1 MQQVSDV
8 DDKIEK
14 LMRAEINIR
23 DAIAGLETQVK
34 DLKAKRE
41 KIQSALNDICRQMNV
56 DGLKTS
62 AGTLTRSIKT
72 RYWTDDWPSM
82 YHFLKEHDALELME
96 KRIAQGNMKDFLANN
111 PDILPPGIQQQN
123 EFSIVIRRNR
133 SDTTNEEQDDE

>member
-1 MQQVSDV
+1 MEKISDV

-14 LMRAEINIR
+14 LMQAEINIR
-23 DAIAGLETQVK
+23 DAIADLENQVK

-62 AGTLTRSIKT
+62 VGTLTRSIKT

-82 YHFLKEHDALELME
+82 YQFLKEHDALELME
-96 KRIAQGNMKDFLANN
+96 KRIAQGNMKTFLAEN

-123 EFSIVIRRNR
+123 EFSITIRRNR
-133 SDTTNEEQDDE
+133 SNDNKEQDDE

>member
-1 MQQVSDV
+1 MEKISDV

-14 LMRAEINIR
+14 LMQAEINIR
-23 DAIAGLETQVK
+23 DAIAELENQVK

-62 AGTLTRSIKT
+62 VGTLTRSIKT

-82 YHFLKEHDALELME
+82 YQFLKEHDALELME
-96 KRIAQGNMKDFLANN
+96 KRIAQGNMKTFLAEN

-133 SDTTNEEQDDE
+133 SNDNKEQDDE

>member
-1 MQQVSDV
+1 MERVSDV

-14 LMRAEINIR
+14 LMQAEINIR
-23 DAIAGLETQVK
+23 DAIADLENQVK

-62 AGTLTRSIKT
+62 VGTLTRSIKT

-82 YHFLKEHDALELME
+82 YQFLKEHDALELME
-96 KRIAQGNMKDFLANN
+96 KRIAQGNMKTFLAEN

-133 SDTTNEEQDDE
+133 SNDNKEQDDE

>member
-1 MQQVSDV
+1 MEKVSDV

-14 LMRAEINIR
+14 LMQAEINIR
-23 DAIAGLETQVK
+23 DAIADLENQVK

-41 KIQSALNDICRQMNV
+41 TIQSALNDICRQMNV

-62 AGTLTRSIKT
+62 VGTLTRSIKT

-82 YHFLKEHDALELME
+82 YQFLKEHDALELME
-96 KRIAQGNMKDFLANN
+96 KRIAQGNMKTFLAEN

-133 SDTTNEEQDDE
+133 SNDKKEQDDE

>member
-1 MQQVSDV
+1 MEKISDV

-14 LMRAEINIR
+14 LMQAEINIR
-23 DAIAGLETQVK
+23 DAIADLENQVK

-41 KIQSALNDICRQMNV
+41 KIQAALNDICRQMNV

-62 AGTLTRSIKT
+62 VGTLTRSIKT

-82 YHFLKEHDALELME
+82 YQFLKEHDALELME
-96 KRIAQGNMKDFLANN
+96 KRIAQGNMKTFLAEN

-133 SDTTNEEQDDE
+133 SNDKKEQDDE

>member
-1 MQQVSDV
+1 MERVSDV

-14 LMRAEINIR
+14 LMQAEINIR
-23 DAIAGLETQVK
+23 DAIADLENQVK

-41 KIQSALNDICRQMNV
+41 TIQSALNDICRQMNV

-62 AGTLTRSIKT
+62 VGTLTRSIKT

-82 YHFLKEHDALELME
+82 YQFLKEHDALELME
-96 KRIAQGNMKDFLANN
+96 KRIAQGNMKTFLAEN

-133 SDTTNEEQDDE
+133 SNDKKEQDDE

>member
-1 MQQVSDV
+1 MEKVSDV

-14 LMRAEINIR
+14 LMQAEINIR
-23 DAIAGLETQVK
+23 DAIADLENQVK

-62 AGTLTRSIKT
+62 VGTLTRSIKT

-82 YHFLKEHDALELME
+82 YQFLKEHDALELME
-96 KRIAQGNMKDFLANN
+96 KRIAQGNMKTFLAEN

-133 SDTTNEEQDDE
+133 SNDKKEQDDE

>member
-1 MQQVSDV
+1 MEKISDV

-14 LMRAEINIR
+14 LMQAEINIR
-23 DAIAGLETQVK
+23 DAIADLENQVK

-41 KIQSALNDICRQMNV
+41 TIQSALNDICRQMNV

-62 AGTLTRSIKT
+62 VGTLTRSIKT

-82 YHFLKEHDALELME
+82 YQFLKEHDALELME
-96 KRIAQGNMKDFLANN
+96 KRIAQGNMKTFLAEN

-133 SDTTNEEQDDE
+133 SNDKKEQDDE

>member
-1 MQQVSDV
+1 MEKISDV

-14 LMRAEINIR
+14 LMQAEINIR
-23 DAIAGLETQVK
+23 DAIAELENQVK

-62 AGTLTRSIKT
+62 VGTLTRSIKT

-82 YHFLKEHDALELME
+82 YQFLKEHDALELME
-96 KRIAQGNMKDFLANN
+96 KRIAQGNMKTFLAEN

-123 EFSIVIRRNR
+123 EFSITIRRNR
-133 SDTTNEEQDDE
+133 SNDNKEQDDE

>member
-1 MQQVSDV
+1 MDKVNDV

-14 LMRAEINIR
+14 LMQAEINIR
-23 DAIAGLETQVK
+23 DAIADLENQVK

-41 KIQSALNDICRQMNV
+41 KIQSALNDICLQMKV

-62 AGTLTRSIKT
+62 VGTLTRSVKT

-82 YHFLKEHDALELME
+82 YQFLKEQDALELME
-96 KRIAQGNMKDFLANN
+96 KRIAQGNMKEFLANN
-111 PDILPPGIQQQN
+111 PGVLPPGIQQQN

-133 SDTTNEEQDDE
+133 SNDNKEQSE

>member
-1 MQQVSDV
+1 MEKISDV

-14 LMRAEINIR
+14 LMQAEINIR
-23 DAIAGLETQVK
+23 DAIADLENQVK

-41 KIQSALNDICRQMNV
+41 TIQSALNDICRQMNV

-62 AGTLTRSIKT
+62 VGTLTRSIKT

-82 YHFLKEHDALELME
+82 YQFLKEHDALELME
-96 KRIAQGNMKDFLANN
+96 KRIAQGNMKTFLAEN

-133 SDTTNEEQDDE
+133 SNDNKEQDDE